1 MEGDDMRL
9 LEELLNTIKTVQKE
23 LEELSKETSK
33 ALRNAPE
40 GSMHVMNHHGYFE
53 YVLYKGKNMPLKRLS
68 GKDIEL
74 LRSYAQRDYD
84 EELLKTVM
92 EIQRLLTHVS
102 SKLAPGMI
110 EDIYEK
116 MKLGRKKLVKSRI
129 VTDDQFLEA
138 WLAVEYQ
145 GKEFR
150 EDEPEYISMKGER
163 VRSKTEKII
172 ADTLYHLNIPYRYEY
187 PLNLK
192 GYGIIYPDFTLLDQK
207 TRENVYW
214 EHFGMMENPE
224 YCSKAM
230 KKIDLYG
237 RNGYYTS
244 KNLLLTF
251 ESTSQPIQQQ

>member
-1 MEGDDMRL
+1 
-9 LEELLNTIKTVQKE
+9 
-23 LEELSKETSK
+23 
-33 ALRNAPE
+33 
-40 GSMHVMNHHGYFE
+40 
-53 YVLYKGKNMPLKRLS
+53 
-68 GKDIEL
+68 
-74 LRSYAQRDYD
+74 
-84 EELLKTVM
+84 
-92 EIQRLLTHVS
+92 
-102 SKLAPGMI
+102 
-110 EDIYEK
+110 
-116 MKLGRKKLVKSRI
+116 
-129 VTDDQFLEA
+129 
-138 WLAVEYQ
+138 
-145 GKEFR
+145 
-150 EDEPEYISMKGER
+150 MKGER

-251 ESTSQPIQQQ
+251 ESTSQPINTATVSKMLRDRFC